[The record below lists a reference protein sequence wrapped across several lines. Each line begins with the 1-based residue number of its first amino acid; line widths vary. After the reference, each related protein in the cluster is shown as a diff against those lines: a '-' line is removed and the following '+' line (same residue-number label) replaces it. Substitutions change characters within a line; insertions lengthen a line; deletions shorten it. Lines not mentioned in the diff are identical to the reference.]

1 MMINDRA
8 PSVVLRQK
16 AMELGM
22 ATLRADGLR
31 CIFEGI
37 TTIEEV
43 LKYT

>member
-1 MMINDRA
+1 M
-8 PSVVLRQK
+8 RQK

-22 ATLRADGLR
+22 STLRADGMR

-37 TTIEEV
+37 TTIDEV